1 MLTCIPVS
9 PAHSPYHQQADADPR
24 PTSRPSRP
32 VIALPGHR
40 AVPGQL
46 PVRTQ
51 RGESPMNDFDPAPE
65 LADLR
70 RGWGDDYRITWNSDR
85 FRATHIV
92 SGQTLD
98 ARSAAGL
105 RMLIRA
111 HHSRWAAHPG
121 LSPDASNGS

>member
-1 MLTCIPVS
+1 MK
-9 PAHSPYHQQADADPR
+9 
-24 PTSRPSRP
+24 
-32 VIALPGHR
+32 
-40 AVPGQL
+40 
-46 PVRTQ
+46 
-51 RGESPMNDFDPAPE
+51 DFDPAPE

-98 ARSAAGL
+98 AGNATGL

-111 HHSRWAAHPG
+111 HHSRWSAHPG
-121 LSPDASNGS
+121 FSPGASDALSTTTISGRRNRSI

>member
-1 MLTCIPVS
+1 MK
-9 PAHSPYHQQADADPR
+9 
-24 PTSRPSRP
+24 
-32 VIALPGHR
+32 
-40 AVPGQL
+40 
-46 PVRTQ
+46 
-51 RGESPMNDFDPAPE
+51 DFDPAPE

-98 ARSAAGL
+98 AGNATGL

-111 HHSRWAAHPG
+111 HHSRWAADPG
-121 LSPDASNGS
+121 FSPGASDALSTTTTIPGRRNRSI